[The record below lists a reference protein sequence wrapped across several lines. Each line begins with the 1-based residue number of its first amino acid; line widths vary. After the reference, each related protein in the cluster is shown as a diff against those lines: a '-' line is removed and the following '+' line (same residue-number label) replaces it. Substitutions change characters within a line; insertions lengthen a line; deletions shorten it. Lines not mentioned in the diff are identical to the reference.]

1 MERNARPQGTRAFFR
16 LLVLTALGFVL
27 GTYEFVVVGILPEI
41 AEGMQVSLAAV
52 GKLVSAFAGA
62 YAVGTPFLTAAMGR
76 TPRFRLLM
84 ELMAAFM
91 VTTALRMRTPNVAGL

>member
-52 GKLVSAFAGA
+52 GKLVSAFAGYENTMNA
-62 YAVGTPFLTAAMGR
+62 YRVAVEEKY
-76 TPRFRLLM
+76 RFYSFGDSMLL
-84 ELMAAFM
+84 L
-91 VTTALRMRTPNVAGL
+91 